1 MTAATAPAMLAPDA
15 AVYRRVAW
23 RIIPFLFYVVVAFLF
38 GAGALIV
45 GVFKKPQATAA
56 ADAHFTREIPA
67 SPPDTSA

>member
-1 MTAATAPAMLAPDA
+1 MTTASAPAMLAPDA
-15 AVYRRVAW
+15 AVFRRVAW
-23 RIIPFLFYVVVAFLF
+23 RIIPFLF

-56 ADAHFTREIPA
+56 VDEPFNREIPA